1 MWDLSI
7 IYIKMKVK
15 YVSIDVIPK
24 FTAAEITRDQ
34 RGLRAKSWNKPTQRK
49 QRETGYLVEN
59 HRRNNAT

>member
-1 MWDLSI
+1 
-7 IYIKMKVK
+7 MKVK
-15 YVSIDVIPK
+15 DVSIDVIPK

-49 QRETGYLVEN
+49 QRETDYLVEN

>member
-15 YVSIDVIPK
+15 DVSINVIPK

-34 RGLRAKSWNKPTQRK
+34 RGLQAKSWNKPTQKK
-49 QRETGYLVEN
+49 QRERDYLVEPWKE
-59 HRRNNAT
+59 

>member
-15 YVSIDVIPK
+15 DVSIDVIPK

-34 RGLRAKSWNKPTQRK
+34 RVLRAKS
-49 QRETGYLVEN
+49 
-59 HRRNNAT
+59 